1 MEGIKS
7 PPFGG
12 PPLVWTPTGW
22 QWVPFI
28 VAIVLVW
35 ELLRYFL
42 YYRSKAYLEKRVDHF
57 LQTHDIPN
65 DPFRYMHRVVV
76 KERVIGDPALV
87 EAMAERA
94 RKTGQPV
101 ATVRTQVRTWLDE
114 IVPQFSVLAYYEI
127 GYRIARALTYSIYNV
142 HLDQESLEAARA
154 KIPKGAS
161 VVYVSNHRSNA
172 DFVVTGFMLSKS
184 VQVSYAVGEWA
195 RVWPLESLFKAF
207 GSYFV
212 RRGEKDPLY
221 HKTLEAYI
229 QLVTKSGSTQAMFPE
244 GGLSRDGHLRDVKLG
259 LLDNMAKSKLDP
271 EFTRPIVFVP
281 VGINFDRTF
290 EDENMVREA
299 RGEDK
304 IQRNFIRKTWRLI
317 TLFGKSIAGL
327 VINGTRF
334 LMRRL
339 KKHGVAAIHFGEPI
353 AFDDWYN
360 GKDFLADDDR
370 KRRWESLAPFGAEL
384 MHRIGAV
391 IPATPVTFV
400 SLALTRIGQERLEK
414 GVDRGDLIMAMRQ
427 TRDQLAEAGAPFAT
441 GDPYERRRERL
452 RVHGEA
458 SRRDDLIDVAIHV
471 DEADDL
477 DALLDRALDVTHDR
491 GILGR
496 YRNVYATK
504 RWDLVEYYAASL
516 SQHLERD
523 EPAKPD
529 AFIEQEADEEDPILN

>member
-1 MEGIKS
+1 MEGVKS
-7 PPFGG
+7 PFPSGQS
-12 PPLVWTPTGW
+12 LVWTPTGW
-22 QWVPFI
+22 QWVPFV
-28 VAIVLVW
+28 VAIILVW
-35 ELLRYFL
+35 ELFRYVL
-42 YYRSKAYLEKRVDHF
+42 YYRTKALLEKRVDHF

-76 KERVIGDPALV
+76 KERVIGDPTLV

-94 RKTGQPV
+94 RRTGQPV
-101 ATVRTQVRTWLDE
+101 ATVRTQVRAWLDE

-142 HLDQESLEAARA
+142 HLDEKSLAAARE

-244 GGLSRDGHLRDVKLG
+244 GGLSRDGHLRPVKLG

-281 VGINFDRTF
+281 VGINFDRVV
-290 EDENMVREA
+290 EDEVMAREA
-299 RGEDK
+299 RGEGK
-304 IQRNFIRKTWRLI
+304 IRRGFVRKVWRLV
-317 TLFGKSIAGL
+317 TLAGKSLYGL
-327 VINGTRF
+327 VVNGTRF

-339 KKHGVAAIHFGEPI
+339 KRHGVAAIHFGEPI
-353 AFDDWYN
+353 VFDDWYQ
-360 GKDFLADDDR
+360 GKEFLEHEDR
-370 KRRWESLAPFGAEL
+370 KRRWDELAPFGEEL
-384 MHRIGAV
+384 MHRIGSV
-391 IPATPVTFV
+391 IPATPVTFLC
-400 SLALTRIGQERLEK
+400 LALTQIGQARLTK
-414 GVDRGDLIMAMRQ
+414 GVDRGDLIMAMRK
-427 TRDQLAEAGAPFAT
+427 TRDALAKAGAPFAT
-441 GDPYERRRERL
+441 GDPYERRKERL
-452 RVHGEA
+452 KEHGEA
-458 SRRDDLIDVAIHV
+458 SRRDDLIGVALDV

-496 YRNVYATK
+496 YGNVYASS

-516 SQHLERD
+516 EQHLHDRD
-523 EPAKPD
+523 EAATSSSTEPTEAPVLVD
-529 AFIEQEADEEDPILN
+529 A

>member
-1 MEGIKS
+1 M
-7 PPFGG
+7 
-12 PPLVWTPTGW
+12 VWTPDGW
-22 QWVPFI
+22 QWLPVI
-28 VAIVLVW
+28 VGLVLVYEGLRAIVFYRLKH
-35 ELLRYFL
+35 RY
-42 YYRSKAYLEKRVDHF
+42 EKRVDHF

-76 KERVIGDPALV
+76 KERVIGDPGLV

-94 RKTGQPV
+94 REERIPV
-101 ATVRTQVRTWLDE
+101 ATVRTMVRDWLDE

-127 GYRIARALTYSIYNV
+127 GYKVARAATYSVYNV
-142 HLDQESLEAARA
+142 HLDQASLDAARA

-221 HKTLEAYI
+221 HRTLEAYI

-244 GGLSRDGHLRDVKLG
+244 GGLSRDGKLRPVKLG

-271 EFTRPIVFVP
+271 DFDRPIVFVP

-299 RGEDK
+299 RGEPR
-304 IQRNFIRKTWRLI
+304 IRRNFARKLWRLI
-317 TLFGKSIAGL
+317 TLTGKAAIG
-327 VINGTRF
+327 VPINGIRF
-334 LMRRL
+334 LARRL

-353 AFDDWYN
+353 VFDDWYGGQN
-360 GKDFLADDDR
+360 FLTEPDR
-370 KRRWESLAPFGAEL
+370 KKRWDSMAPFGDEL
-384 MHRIGAV
+384 MQRMGRV
-391 IPATPVTFV
+391 IPATPVTFLC
-400 SLALTRIGQERLEK
+400 LALTRIGQQRVED

-427 TRDQLAEAGAPFAT
+427 TREALHAAGAPFAT
-441 GDPYERRRERL
+441 GDPYQRRRERL
-452 RVHGEA
+452 KEA
-458 SRRDDLIDVAIHV
+458 GAGSTQDHLAHVSVGV
-471 DEADDL
+471 DESDDL
-477 DALLDRALDVTHDR
+477 DALLDRALDVTHER
-491 GILGR
+491 GILTQ
-496 YRNVYATK
+496 YRDGYAST
-504 RWDLVEYYAASL
+504 RWDLVEYYANSL
-516 SQHLERD
+516 RAHLE
-523 EPAKPD
+523 
-529 AFIEQEADEEDPILN
+529 